1 MFLGIG
7 AKQCVPEL
15 AQRLLNLIQRVAD
28 LTLQKTCCG
37 LFWFLLSWHINCV
50 CVCLSSMSYFTPRKF
65 LNPTRA
71 IYIYIYMY
79 LNIQYTYIINKSY
92 NLGAHSLV
100 DFFHVNRWSGWDFWW
115 PQVTAPAL
123 VPPKA
128 GIAWPRKRQANCW
141 RPWQTSSRSQQRCTK
156 ASIWRKMLPSWMP
169 KMLARKCG
177 YVNLC
182 ANVCMWLY

>member
-1 MFLGIG
+1 MCTRTR
-7 AKQCVPEL
+7 AKAPQSHSESCWSHL
-15 AQRLLNLIQRVAD
+15 AEDLLRVVLILAFMAYK
-28 LTLQKTCCG
+28 L
-37 LFWFLLSWHINCV
+37 CV

-71 IYIYIYMY
+71 IYIYMY